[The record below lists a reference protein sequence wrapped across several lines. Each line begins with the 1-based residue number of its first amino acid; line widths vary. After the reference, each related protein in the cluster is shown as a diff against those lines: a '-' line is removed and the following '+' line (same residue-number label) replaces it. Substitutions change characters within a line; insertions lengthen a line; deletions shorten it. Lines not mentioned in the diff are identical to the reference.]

1 MGQSSRQEVAD
12 GTGKVEG
19 SYTVTNDEGHTR
31 IVDYVADQ
39 YGFRANIRT
48 NEPGTDNKNPADVMI
63 ESAAPLTPYQYVP
76 RYRNPYV
83 AAPVL
88 SAPVAA
94 PVLSAPVAAPILSA
108 PVAPPVAAPV
118 LPAEVLRG
126 NTVTAVQPG
135 LYNAPLAYRQRN
147 YIRPRPRYPYVSY

>member
-1 MGQSSRQEVAD
+1 MGQSSRQEIAD

-31 IVDYVADQ
+31 VVDYVADQ

-63 ESAAPLTPYQYVP
+63 ESTAPFTPYQYVP
-76 RYRNPYV
+76 KYRNPYV
-83 AAPVL
+83 GAPIH
-88 SAPVAA
+88 SAPVA
-94 PVLSAPVAAPILSA
+94 APVAAPILSA
-108 PVAPPVAAPV
+108 PIAAPVTTPVVSPV
-118 LPAEVLRG
+118 LPAEVLRE
-126 NTVTAVQPG
+126 NTVAAVQPG
-135 LYNAPLAYRQRN
+135 LYNAPLAYRNRD

>member
-31 IVDYVADQ
+31 VVDYVADQ

-83 AAPVL
+83 AAPVAAPVL

-94 PVLSAPVAAPILSA
+94 PVLSAPVAAP
-108 PVAPPVAAPV
+108 V

-126 NTVTAVQPG
+126 NTLTAVQPG
-135 LYNAPLAYRQRN
+135 LYNAPLAYRHRN
-147 YIRPRPRYPYVSY
+147 YIRPRPRYPHVSY